1 MIFDTRRTKEM
12 EVQQILEEA
21 LRRGASDVHLMVGV
35 FPTLRIDGK
44 LIPFTKG
51 PTPTPEYIEKLVL
64 SLCSPEQKELLLTN
78 KELDFSFA
86 LGEVARFRVNA
97 FYQKGYLSAALRLI
111 PNKIPNLEELHL
123 PSVLGNLTKLR
134 QGLILV
140 TGPTGHG
147 KSTSIASLIN
157 KINEEKGV
165 HIVTVED
172 PIEYVYPSRKSLI
185 AQREMHLDTHSW
197 EIALRSV
204 LREDPDVVLI
214 GEMRDYETIESVLTI
229 AETGHLVFAT
239 LHTNSASQTLD
250 RVVGVFPENQQEQV
264 KMQLSNVLE
273 AVISMRLLPAVEGGR
288 YPATEILLAT
298 PAVRNVIREG
308 KTHLIDNIIQT
319 SASIGM
325 VTLETSLANLVRAGY
340 VSLETALSYSL
351 KPQELMREVKAK
363 TGS

>member
-1 MIFDTRRTKEM
+1 M
-12 EVQQILEEA
+12 EIQQILEEA
-21 LRRGASDVHLMVGV
+21 LRRGASDIHLMAGV
-35 FPTLRIDGK
+35 YPTLRIDGK
-44 LIPFTKG
+44 LVPITK
-51 PTPTPEYIEKLVL
+51 TPTPVPEYVEKLVL
-64 SLCSPEQKELLLTN
+64 SLCLPEQKELLLTN

-86 LGEVARFRVNA
+86 LGETARFRVNA

-111 PNKIPNLEELHL
+111 PNKIPSLEELQL
-123 PSVLGNLTKLR
+123 AGVIANLTKLK

-147 KSTSIASLIN
+147 KSTTIASLIN
-157 KINEEKGV
+157 VINSERGE
-165 HIVTVED
+165 HIITVED

-197 EIALRSV
+197 EISLRSV
-204 LREDPDVVLI
+204 LREDPDIVLI

-239 LHTNSASQTLD
+239 LHTNNAAQTID
-250 RVVGVFPENQQEQV
+250 RVVGVFPENQHERG

-273 AVISMRLLPAVEGGR
+273 AVLSMRLLPAASGGR

-319 SASIGM
+319 SASLGM
-325 VTLETSLANLVRAGY
+325 TTLESSLSTLVRAGH
-340 VSLETALSYSL
+340 VSLDVALSYSL
-351 KPQELMREVKAK
+351 RPQELMREVRA
-363 TGS
+363 TG

>member
-1 MIFDTRRTKEM
+1 MDI
-12 EVQQILEEA
+12 QQILEEA
-21 LRRGASDVHLMVGV
+21 LRRGASDVHLMAGV
-35 FPTLRIDGK
+35 YPTLRVDGR
-44 LIPFTKG
+44 LIPITKT
-51 PTPTPEYIEKLVL
+51 PTPTPDYIEKLVL
-64 SLCSPEQKELLLTN
+64 SLCLPEQKELLLTN

-123 PSVLGNLTKLR
+123 PQVLGNLTKLR

-157 KINEEKGV
+157 VINAEKGV
-165 HIVTVED
+165 HIITVED
-172 PIEYVYPSRKSLI
+172 PIEYVYPSQKSLI

-197 EIALRSV
+197 EISLRSV

-229 AETGHLVFAT
+229 AETGHLVFTT
-239 LHTNSASQTLD
+239 LHTNSAAQTLD

-264 KMQLSNVLE
+264 RMQLSNVLE
-273 AVISMRLLPAVEGGR
+273 AVVSMRLIPSQSGGR
-288 YPATEILLAT
+288 YPATEILLAN

-319 SASIGM
+319 SSSLGM
-325 VTLETSLANLVRAGY
+325 QTLETSLASLVKAGRI
-340 VSLETALSYSL
+340 SLETALSYSIR
-351 KPQELMREVKAK
+351 PQELMREVKHASESK
-363 TGS
+363 IKS

>member
-1 MIFDTRRTKEM
+1 VEL
-12 EVQQILEEA
+12 QQILEEA
-21 LRRGASDVHLMVGV
+21 LRRGASDIHLMAGV
-35 FPTLRIDGK
+35 YPTLRIDGK
-44 LIPFTKG
+44 LVPITKT

-64 SLCSPEQKELLLTN
+64 SLCLPEQKELLLTN

-86 LGEVARFRVNA
+86 LGETARFRVNA

-111 PNKIPNLEELHL
+111 PNKIPSLDELHL
-123 PSVLGNLTKLR
+123 PRILGNLTKLR

-157 KINEEKGV
+157 LINNERGE

-172 PIEYVYPSRKSLI
+172 PIEYIYPSRKSLI

-197 EIALRSV
+197 EISLRSV

-214 GEMRDYETIESVLTI
+214 GEMRDYETIEAVLTI

-239 LHTNSASQTLD
+239 LHTNSAAQTLD
-250 RVVGVFPENQQEQV
+250 RIVGVFPENQQEQV
-264 KMQLSNVLE
+264 RLQLSNVLE
-273 AVISMRLLPAVEGGR
+273 ANISMRLVPAINGGR
-288 YPATEILLAT
+288 FPATEILLAT

-308 KTHLIDNIIQT
+308 KSHLIDNIIMT
-319 SASIGM
+319 SSSIGM
-325 VTLETSLANLVRAGY
+325 QTLETSLTALVRSGKI
-340 VSLETALSYSL
+340 SLDTALSFSL
-351 KPQELMREVKAK
+351 RPQELMRDIKRVGVKTK
-363 TGS
+363 

>member
-1 MIFDTRRTKEM
+1 M
-12 EVQQILEEA
+12 ELQQILEEA
-21 LRRGASDVHLMVGV
+21 LRRGASDIHLMAGV
-35 FPTLRIDGK
+35 YPTLRIDGK
-44 LIPFTKG
+44 LVPITKT

-64 SLCSPEQKELLLTN
+64 SLCLPEQKELLLTN

-86 LGEVARFRVNA
+86 LGETARFRVNA

-111 PNKIPNLEELHL
+111 PNKIPSLDELHL
-123 PSVLGNLTKLR
+123 PRILGNLTKLR

-157 KINEEKGV
+157 VINNERGE

-172 PIEYVYPSRKSLI
+172 PIEYIYPSRKSLI

-214 GEMRDYETIESVLTI
+214 GEMRDYETIEAVLTI

-239 LHTNSASQTLD
+239 LHTNSAAQTLD
-250 RVVGVFPENQQEQV
+250 RIVGVFPENQQEQV
-264 KMQLSNVLE
+264 KLQMSNVLE
-273 AVISMRLLPAVEGGR
+273 ANISMRLVPAINGGR
-288 YPATEILLAT
+288 FPATEILLAT

-308 KTHLIDNIIQT
+308 KSHLIDNIIMT
-319 SASIGM
+319 SSSIGM
-325 VTLETSLANLVRAGY
+325 QTLETSLTALVRSGKI
-340 VSLETALSYSL
+340 SLDTALSFSL
-351 KPQELMREVKAK
+351 RPQELMRDIKRVGVKTK
-363 TGS
+363 

>member
-1 MIFDTRRTKEM
+1 M
-12 EVQQILEEA
+12 ELQQILEEA
-21 LRRGASDVHLMVGV
+21 LRRGASDIHLMAGV
-35 FPTLRIDGK
+35 YPTLRIDGK
-44 LIPFTKG
+44 LVPITKT

-64 SLCSPEQKELLLTN
+64 SLCLPEQKELLLTN

-86 LGEVARFRVNA
+86 LGETARFRVNA

-111 PNKIPNLEELHL
+111 PNKIPSLDELHL
-123 PSVLGNLTKLR
+123 PRILGNLTKLR

-157 KINEEKGV
+157 LINNERGE

-172 PIEYVYPSRKSLI
+172 PIEYIYPSRKSLI

-197 EIALRSV
+197 EISLRSV

-214 GEMRDYETIESVLTI
+214 GEMRDYETIEAVLTI

-239 LHTNSASQTLD
+239 LHTNSAAQTLD
-250 RVVGVFPENQQEQV
+250 RIVGVFPENQQEQV
-264 KMQLSNVLE
+264 RLQLSNVLE
-273 AVISMRLLPAVEGGR
+273 ANISMRLVPAINGGR
-288 YPATEILLAT
+288 FPATEILLAT

-308 KTHLIDNIIQT
+308 KSHLIDNIIMT
-319 SASIGM
+319 SSSIGM
-325 VTLETSLANLVRAGY
+325 QTLETSLTALVRSGKI
-340 VSLETALSYSL
+340 SLDTALSFSL
-351 KPQELMREVKAK
+351 RPQELMRDIKRVGVKTK
-363 TGS
+363 

>member
-1 MIFDTRRTKEM
+1 MDI
-12 EVQQILEEA
+12 QQILEEA
-21 LRRGASDVHLMVGV
+21 LRRGASDVHLMAGIY
-35 FPTLRIDGK
+35 PTLRIDGK
-44 LIPFTKG
+44 LVPLSKG
-51 PTPTPEYIEKLVL
+51 PSPTPEYIEKLVL
-64 SLCSPEQKELLLTN
+64 SLTLPEQKELLLTN

-111 PNKIPNLEELHL
+111 PNKIPNLEDLHL
-123 PSVLGNLTKLR
+123 PMVLGNLTKLR

-147 KSTSIASLIN
+147 KSTTIASLIN
-157 KINEEKGV
+157 VINSEKGY

-197 EIALRSV
+197 EISLRSV

-214 GEMRDYETIESVLTI
+214 GEMRDYETIEAVLTI
-229 AETGHLVFAT
+229 AETGHLVFTT
-239 LHTNSASQTLD
+239 LHTNSAAQTLD
-250 RVVGVFPENQQEQV
+250 RVVGVFPENQQDQV
-264 KMQLSNVLE
+264 RMQLSNVLE
-273 AVISMRLLPAVEGGR
+273 AVISQRLIPAESGGR
-288 YPATEILLAT
+288 YPASEILLAT

-319 SASIGM
+319 SSSVGM
-325 VTLETSLANLVRAGY
+325 QTLETSLAGLIKAGHI
-340 VSLETALSYSL
+340 SLETALSYSM
-351 KPQELMREVKAK
+351 KPQELTREVKNFGGRIK
-363 TGS
+363 S